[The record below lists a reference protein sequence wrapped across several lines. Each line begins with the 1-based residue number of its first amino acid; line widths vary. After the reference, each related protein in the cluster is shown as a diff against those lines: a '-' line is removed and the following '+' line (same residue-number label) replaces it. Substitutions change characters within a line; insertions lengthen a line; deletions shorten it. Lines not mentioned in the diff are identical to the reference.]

1 MKLGV
6 RTLIVVTGAKPTRSS
21 AIANAMARH
30 NAEMPTPTAAGP
42 MLAYQALAL
51 FVLALLV
58 RLLGNASMPVH
69 VDEYYHLLAGQSWA
83 DDGSLAILDGAYPR
97 ARGYTA
103 LTGLTFLVFGEAG
116 MFVARLPALL
126 AGALLVPIMF
136 WWAARN
142 VTLRAALLAALM
154 LCFAD
159 IAVEQSQF
167 ARFYTLHALLVWLGA
182 TATYGALYSSS
193 STKSALLRLLG
204 AGGCFLTA
212 LHLQVTTLIH
222 LAGLG
227 LFVAGFALTRP
238 GVLSFISQ
246 RRFRPWLIMAAI
258 AAVSAVVAAA
268 LALPLASEFR
278 QTSLWAEEHR
288 NDLLFYARN
297 FLMRM
302 PILTFLALLSVWLTI
317 SRRLRTGYFCLA
329 LFVIPFIAH
338 SLAGMKSFRYL
349 LYALPFFFVLAAIAA
364 DLMLSKLSRLI
375 ASVLA
380 SMDSKGRAAIPLH
393 SRPIFTTFLLVLV
406 AFTAIA
412 GNWSFARSLKRIAID
427 VHRSA
432 MQPATLVSSP
442 PDEPWSGASRQ
453 LRTAIG
459 NPTLLVVAD
468 DLRAVHYLGTFD
480 LLINRSRISDI
491 SPAVEF
497 GRDFR
502 TGRRVVGSG
511 ALLAEIAACYP
522 DGAILV
528 PNERWGLHSAVPAE
542 VTRAIEDFAEPTR
555 PIVDGFHLYRWQHS
569 PRGARCPS
577 LRARIADP
585 ST

>member
-1 MKLGV
+1 VKLGA
-6 RTLIVVTGAKPTRSS
+6 RTLIVVTGAKPAHPSTS
-21 AIANAMARH
+21 ANGVARL
-30 NAEMPTPTAAGP
+30 NAEMPEPTAAGP
-42 MLAYQALAL
+42 ILAYQALAL

-58 RLLGNASMPVH
+58 RLLGNATMPVH

-103 LTGLTFLVFGEAG
+103 LTGLTFLMFGEAD
-116 MFVARLPALL
+116 MFVARLPALF

-136 WWAARN
+136 WWVARN
-142 VTLRAALLAALM
+142 VTLRAAWLAALM

-159 IAVEQSQF
+159 IAIEQSQF
-167 ARFYTLHALLVWLGA
+167 ARFYTLHALFVWLGA

-193 STKSALLRLLG
+193 SARPALLRLFG
-204 AGGCFLTA
+204 AGGCYLAA

-222 LAGLG
+222 LGGMG
-227 LFVAGFALTRP
+227 LFVAGYVLTRHD
-238 GVLSFISQ
+238 VRSIISQ
-246 RRFRPWLIMAAI
+246 RRFRAWLIMAAI
-258 AAVSAVVAAA
+258 AVASAIVAAA
-268 LALPLASEFR
+268 LASPLTSEFR

-288 NDLLFYARN
+288 NDLLFYARK
-297 FLMRM
+297 FLTNM
-302 PILTFLALLSVWLTI
+302 PILTLLALLSVWLTV

-329 LFVIPFIAH
+329 LFAIPFIAH

-349 LYALPFFFVLAAIAA
+349 FYALPFFFVLVAIAA
-364 DLMLSKLSRLI
+364 DLMLPKLSRLI

-380 SMDSKGRAAIPLH
+380 STDSKGRAAIPLRSH
-393 SRPIFTTFLLVLV
+393 PVITTVLLVLV
-406 AFTAIA
+406 AFAAIA

-427 VHRSA
+427 VHRGA
-432 MQPATLVSSP
+432 TEPASLASSP
-442 PDEPWSGASRQ
+442 PDEPWDGASRQ

-459 NPTLLVVAD
+459 NPSLLVVAD
-468 DLRAVHYLGTFD
+468 DLRAVQYLGAFD
-480 LLINRSRISDI
+480 LLLNRSRISDI

-502 TGRRVVGSG
+502 TGRRVVGRG

-522 DGAILV
+522 DGAVLV
-528 PNERWGLHSAVPAE
+528 PNERWGLRSAVPAE
-542 VTRAIEDFAEPTR
+542 VTRVIEDFAEPIS
-555 PIVDGFHLYRWQHS
+555 PNVEGFHLYRWQHS